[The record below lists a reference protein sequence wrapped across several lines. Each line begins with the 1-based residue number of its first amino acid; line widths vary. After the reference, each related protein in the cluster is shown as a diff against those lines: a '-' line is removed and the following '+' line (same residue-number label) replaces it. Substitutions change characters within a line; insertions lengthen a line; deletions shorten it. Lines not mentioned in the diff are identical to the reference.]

1 MRFGPKSTMGRRP
14 TRSTSTRASRRPIT
28 PARGRSIGMPPPP
41 PSSRGQQ
48 AKRTPSR
55 GRPINTTGGKA
66 ITIGLPPPPPS
77 SGGKQAKRIPTQSI
91 RKETPKTSRQPSN
104 KQANY
109 LKKLLSGVK
118 NKQTSSGSRT
128 PVRGQQARRTPV
140 RGQQARRRMPLFGM
154 RGIASRMRRG

>member
-1 MRFGPKSTMGRRP
+1 MRRGSTTGKATQVP
-14 TRSTSTRASRRPIT
+14 SRRGSPMK
-28 PARGRSIGMPPPP
+28 GRTT
-41 PSSRGQQ
+41 R
-48 AKRTPSR
+48 RTPSR

-77 SGGKQAKRIPTQSI
+77 SGGTQAKRIPTQSI
-91 RKETPKTSRQPSN
+91 KKETPKTSKQPSN

-118 NKQTSSGSRT
+118 NKQTSSGSR
-128 PVRGQQARRTPV
+128 RPV

-154 RGIASRMRRG
+154 RGIASRMRQR